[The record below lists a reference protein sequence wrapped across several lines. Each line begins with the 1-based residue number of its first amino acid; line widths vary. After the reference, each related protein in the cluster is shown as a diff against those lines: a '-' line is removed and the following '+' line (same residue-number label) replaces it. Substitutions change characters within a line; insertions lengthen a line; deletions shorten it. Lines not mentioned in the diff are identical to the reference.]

1 MDNKV
6 KRELTK
12 AEFEVM
18 KSIWSGSEMMFMVDI
33 VEGME
38 EPRPA
43 YTTVSTIV
51 RTLVAKGFVGYK
63 VFSKVH
69 GYFPLVS
76 KEEYSHL
83 VVNKLRI
90 NLFKGSMAG
99 MLSFFAK
106 KEALSTEERAE
117 IIELLKSEM

>member
-1 MDNKV
+1 MEKNTQ
-6 KRELTK
+6 RELTR
-12 AEFEVM
+12 AEFDVM
-18 KSIWSGSEMMFMVDI
+18 KSIWSGNETMFMVDI
-33 VEGME
+33 VEGIE

-63 VFSKVH
+63 SYSKVH
-69 GYFPLVS
+69 GYFPLIT

-90 NLFKGSMAG
+90 NLFRGSMAG
-99 MLSFFAK
+99 MLSLFAK
-106 KEALSTEERAE
+106 KEALSKEEREE